1 MDKVPLYVASA
12 NHRARLRPF
21 AIRPRDR
28 LSHCY
33 LIGRTGV
40 GKSTLLQ
47 LLASQDLQRH
57 QGFAFLDPHGDVV
70 DRLLEDVPE
79 ERAPELEALEGV
91 AGGWHFNPLQAP
103 RGADAALHAAGL
115 VDVFRKI
122 WAEDWGP
129 RLEHLWRNVV
139 LTLLAVPGATLGD
152 VPRLLT
158 DFGYRRGVVS
168 GLSDGVVRAFW
179 LDEYDRYSPRF
190 RSVVVAP
197 LQNKI
202 GALLTDTRLRS
213 ILTAK
218 KSSFDLRKIMD
229 EGKVLLVN
237 LAKGR
242 MGEGPSSLLGSLL
255 VSHLALAGL
264 ARADEPEQQR
274 RPFFIY
280 LDEFHTFS
288 TTMPA
293 TMLSELRKYKVGMV
307 LAHQYLS
314 QLEPEIRDAVLGNV
328 GTLICFRVSA
338 RDASFFAQE
347 MAPKF
352 TAEDLIGLP
361 NYHIYLK
368 LMINGQVSKPFSGQT
383 FASVDEI
390 PGFRKAA

>member
-1 MDKVPLYVASA
+1 MYIARAD
-12 NHRARLRPF
+12 HRAVLRPF
-21 AIRPRDR
+21 LIPKADR

-40 GKSTLLQ
+40 GKTTVLRI
-47 LLASQDLQRH
+47 LAAQDLRRG
-57 QGFAFLDPHGDVV
+57 QGFAFVDPHGDVV
-70 DRLLEDVPE
+70 DRLLEQVPE
-79 ERAPELEALEGV
+79 ERSGDVMAIDGV

-103 RGADAALHAAGL
+103 RGADTALHAAGL

-122 WAEDWGP
+122 WEEDWGP

-168 GLSDGVVRAFW
+168 GLSDEIVRAFW
-179 LDEYDRYSPRF
+179 FDEYDRYSPRF

-202 GALLTDTRLRS
+202 GALLTDKRLRA

-218 KSSFDLRKIMD
+218 KSSFDLREIMD
-229 EGKVLLVN
+229 EGGVLLIN

-264 ARADEPEQQR
+264 ARADQPEDER

-288 TTMPA
+288 TTMLA

-328 GTLICFRVSA
+328 GTLICFRVGAKDAGFLAREMSPVFSA
-338 RDASFFAQE
+338 D
-347 MAPKF
+347 
-352 TAEDLIGLP
+352 DLLSLP
-361 NYHIYLK
+361 NYHIYVK
-368 LMINGQVSKPFSGQT
+368 LMINGQVSRPFSAQT
-383 FASVDEI
+383 FASIDEI
-390 PGFRKAA
+390 PGYGRAA